1 MQGFGLLCPGI
12 GGFRP
17 IKREIIR
24 VIVTVSAALLGNN
37 SATMDDIHFFCWCAV
52 AGLPLSQ

>member
-24 VIVTVSAALLGNN
+24 VIVSAALLGDN